1 MGLIETI
8 FLVSVAGGFL
18 MAFAL
23 GSNDVAN
30 SMAAAVGAKA
40 ITIRQAVFIAAGLN
54 FIGAVFMGAHV
65 TSTISRGIV
74 DPAAVDDSAV
84 MALGMLATLIAA
96 ALFVLASTLFRLPVS
111 STHAVIGALVGFGLM
126 AGGPEVVQWGELV
139 DVVLSWVLTP
149 LIALGLS
156 FALIRFIGRMV
167 LRPGQMVRRARTW
180 APVLMGL
187 TAAVICAAFVLDNPL
202 GEGLEGD
209 PLEIAGLIGA
219 AGLVVWLLGRRLLNS
234 PGEAGDDTGEESTYT
249 DGLFRRMQIFTA
261 CYVALAHGSNDVA
274 NALGPV
280 AALYLLTQHAL
291 ATGQADMPVYI
302 LALGGVGIALG
313 IGLLGHRV
321 IRTVGERITPL
332 DNPKGFASSF
342 SIATTVMASSNLG
355 LPVSSTHVAVGSV
368 TGVGLAGGRDNVSFG
383 LLVKIFI
390 NWVVTLPA
398 AAGLCVAIYWLL
410 GRLIA

>member
-1 MGLIETI
+1 
-8 FLVSVAGGFL
+8 
-18 MAFAL
+18 
-23 GSNDVAN
+23 
-30 SMAAAVGAKA
+30 
-40 ITIRQAVFIAAGLN
+40 
-54 FIGAVFMGAHV
+54 
-65 TSTISRGIV
+65 
-74 DPAAVDDSAV
+74 
-84 MALGMLATLIAA
+84 
-96 ALFVLASTLFRLPVS
+96 
-111 STHAVIGALVGFGLM
+111 
-126 AGGPEVVQWGELV
+126 
-139 DVVLSWVLTP
+139 
-149 LIALGLS
+149 
-156 FALIRFIGRMV
+156 MV

-209 PLEIAGLIGA
+209 PLEIAGLIGG
-219 AGLVVWLLGRRLLNS
+219 AGLVVWLLGRRLLS
-234 PGEAGDDTGEESTYT
+234 DPGEAGDVSGDESTYT

-410 GRLIA
+410 GRLLG